1 MILRKP
7 KKVAASKT
15 LSAARAYP
23 YIFMEDS
30 RKSKWWIVATAAVLA
45 LLTLY
50 YYTGSWVIVVLF
62 LAVIGVLVG
71 FQTIR
76 APKPSSNVCLRC
88 GERLNQNARQ
98 CSACGSASWT
108 TRVN

>member
-62 LAVIGVLVG
+62 LAANRRVG
-71 FQTIR
+71 GFSDNTRPEAFI
-76 APKPSSNVCLRC
+76 
-88 GERLNQNARQ
+88 ERLSSLRGTAESEH
-98 CSACGSASWT
+98 SAMWRLRERKLDDQG
-108 TRVN
+108 